1 MKKFSVKFGFLF
13 LLLFIFFCSA
23 TDQRGE
29 KLNSEITPTEVKAFL
44 DSGKVILIIDV
55 RTMSEYVD
63 SLGHIPGAIL
73 RPVQEIESW
82 ISEFDS
88 LKNEEIVI
96 VCRSGKR
103 SGFATNYLLDN
114 GFSKVF
120 NVTGGMLAWNKL
132 GYPIVTKRQEDDEQK

>member
-1 MKKFSVKFGFLF
+1 MKKFLVKFGFLF
-13 LLLFIFFCSA
+13 LLFIFFCAA
-23 TDQRGE
+23 TDQSGE
-29 KLNSEITPTEVKAFL
+29 KLDSEVTPAEVKAYL

-73 RPVQEIESW
+73 RPVQEIKSW

-88 LKNEEIVI
+88 LKNEEVVI

-114 GFSKVF
+114 GFRKVF
-120 NVTGGMLAWNKL
+120 NMTGGMLAWKNL
-132 GYPIVTKRQEDDEQK
+132 GYPVVTKLEEDNEQK